1 MSKIIDLISTA
12 GAIAVTGFFI
22 YKVILPQLSTLKFPV
37 FQPPNISFLPQFP
50 WWQQQQQPQ
59 QPMQQQQQQ
68 PPQTTTTTGG
78 GGGVPAQAPAAGGL
92 IWDSN
97 THGKWNNGTKRVV
110 KNGGEGGQG
119 PDGKGLH
126 TAASGNPTLTI
137 DGNGIAHLE
146 SSQWGRIYIYAK
158 NYNSRLEG
166 NFMFETDHG
175 AADNISIKMR
185 SRHSNNGH
193 PHGGSKTFGGIG
205 VAFHPDGEIEVEIE
219 IDHDTKKRDKL
230 PSVKTTPF
238 QLGKWYKFS
247 ISTFD
252 GSGGVNI
259 KVDVDGKNVGN
270 SKWSN
275 PDPTGIDRNSFNADS
290 YFWIRLNCHDGKN
303 AKAAFSNLRLYGLG
317 DSTTVNQNLLLMLQ
331 KQQQLRRYPYLFNS
345 YYNRRRL

>member
-1 MSKIIDLISTA
+1 MSKIIDLITTA
-12 GAIAVTGFFI
+12 GAIGVTGFFI

-50 WWQQQQQPQ
+50 WPWQQQQQQQPQ
-59 QPMQQQQQQ
+59 QQQQQQ
-68 PPQTTTTTGG
+68 PAQ
-78 GGGVPAQAPAAGGL
+78 QAPAAAGL
-92 IWDSN
+92 LWDSN
-97 THGKWNNGTKRVV
+97 THGKWNNGVKRVV
-110 KNGGEGGQG
+110 TGGEGGQG
-119 PDGKGLH
+119 PGGGGFH

-185 SRHSNNGH
+185 SRHGNNGH
-193 PHGGSKTFGGIG
+193 PQGGSKTFGGIG

-219 IDHDTKKRDKL
+219 IDHDSKKRSKL
-230 PSVKTTPF
+230 PSLKATPF
-238 QLGKWYKFS
+238 QLNKWSKFS

-252 GSGGVNI
+252 DSGGVNI

-275 PDPTGIDRNSFNADS
+275 PDPTGIDKNSFNADS

>member
-50 WWQQQQQPQ
+50 WPWQQQQPQTQTQQQPQ
-59 QPMQQQQQQ
+59 QP
-68 PPQTTTTTGG
+68 QTAA
-78 GGGVPAQAPAAGGL
+78 VPSPSPPAAGGL

-97 THGKWNNGTKRVV
+97 THGKWNNGAKRVV
-110 KNGGEGGQG
+110 TTGEGGQG
-119 PDGKGLH
+119 PDGKGFH

-137 DGNGIAHLE
+137 DGNGVAHLE
-146 SSQWGRIYIYAK
+146 SSKWGRIYIYAK

-185 SRHSNNGH
+185 SRHGNNGH
-193 PHGGSKTFGGIG
+193 PQGGSKTFGGIG

-219 IDHDTKKRDKL
+219 IDHDSGKRAKL
-230 PSVKTTPF
+230 PSLKTTPF
-238 QLGKWYKFS
+238 QLSKWYKFS

-252 GSGGVNI
+252 DTGGVNI

-270 SKWSN
+270 GKWSN

-290 YFWIRLNCHDGKN
+290 YFWIRFNCHDGKGG
-303 AKAAFSNLRLYGLG
+303 KAAFSNLRLYELG
-317 DSTTVNQNLLLMLQ
+317 SSSTITNQNRLMVQ
-331 KQQQLRRYPYLFNS
+331 HQQQQLRRYPYLFNS